1 MNFID
6 AMFTADLVIKSGAV
20 PLLIGESGIGKT
32 ALVKAL
38 ADKEGYCY
46 ITIDGNMLKEGE
58 IGGLPIVEDYTV
70 SVEGKV
76 IKRKKT
82 VYAVHT
88 KLQEIDDI
96 LEGDPLKKVLLFIDE
111 INRCE
116 HSVQQELMNIIL
128 NREVNGYRL
137 HENVKVVAAMN
148 PSNKYD
154 SFEESDYQVVDM
166 DPAQEDRF
174 VWIEMDADIKSW
186 LSWGFERN
194 SISGESNIHQHI
206 LEFIASF
213 PEYLHTP
220 YSKET
225 IKATPRSW
233 ERISNAYGI
242 YLKSDKRVPAR
253 IFYNV
258 VKGNV
263 GSSIAQDFHNYLE
276 NNNNQLIKP
285 EEIFFDDKL
294 NEELK
299 ERLKYESH
307 SRLYLAAK
315 NALVYLNN
323 EKYTEREIKLFSNFL
338 QLYPT
343 DLKMGIMQEI
353 KWNYEDGLYKDFLT
367 EESFVEGYFSMY
379 EQVHA

>member
-1 MNFID
+1 MNFLD
-6 AMFTADLVIKSGAV
+6 SMLTADLVINSEAV

-38 ADKEGYCY
+38 AGRKGYYY
-46 ITIDGNMLKEGE
+46 INIDGNMLKEGE
-58 IGGLPIVEDYTV
+58 IGGLPIVADYTV
-70 SVEGKV
+70 NVDGKDV
-76 IKRKKT
+76 MRKKT

-88 KLQEIDDI
+88 KLQEIDEI
-96 LEGDPLKKVLLFIDE
+96 LIKDTSIKILLFIDE

-128 NREVNGYRL
+128 NREINGYKL
-137 HENVKVVAAMN
+137 HENVKVMAAMN

-174 VWIEMDADIKSW
+174 VWIEMESDTKSW

-194 SISGESNIHQHI
+194 VISDESNIHEHI

-220 YSKET
+220 HSKET

-233 ERISNAYGI
+233 ERISNAYRV
-242 YLKSDKRVPAR
+242 YLNSEKTVPSR

-263 GSSIAQDFHNYLE
+263 GTSIAQDFYNYLE
-276 NNNNQLIKP
+276 SNKNPLIKP
-285 EEIFFDDKL
+285 EEIFSEEQLSK
-294 NEELK
+294 ELK
-299 ERLKYESH
+299 EKLKSESH

-315 NALVYLNN
+315 NALTYLNSA
-323 EKYTEREIKLFSNFL
+323 KYTEKEIKLFSEFL
-338 QLYPT
+338 QFYPV

-353 KWNYEDGLYKDFLT
+353 KWNYEDGLYQDFLS
-367 EESFVEGYFSMY
+367 EESFLEGYFSMY